1 MLAWGGVASEDFDG
15 VCGVMLGVTGVDG
28 VDACISV
35 LVGKGKERIGW
46 GRGRGVEEGVHS
58 IDE

>member
-1 MLAWGGVASEDFDG
+1 M
-15 VCGVMLGVTGVDG
+15 GVTGVDG